1 MGSGVPAHQGADNR
15 PRFFRK
21 PSKIK
26 PGTPLFAPLATKI
39 AGSERHIVSRES
51 QYASLPAN

>member
-1 MGSGVPAHQGADNR
+1 MGTGVPEHQGADNR

-26 PGTPLFAPLATKI
+26 PGTPLFAPLTAKM
-39 AGSERHIVSRES
+39 AGSDRYIVSRET
-51 QYASLPAN
+51 QCASLPAN